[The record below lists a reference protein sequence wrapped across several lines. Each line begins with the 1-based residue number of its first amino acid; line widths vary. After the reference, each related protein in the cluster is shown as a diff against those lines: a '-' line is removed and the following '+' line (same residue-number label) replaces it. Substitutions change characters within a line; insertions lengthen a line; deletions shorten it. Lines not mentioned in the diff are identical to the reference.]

1 MNRSVDWK
9 KGMRAGLKTS
19 WELSKIVLPIAFAI
33 QVAKQTPVLEWVTER
48 IAPFMSVFGLGGE
61 AAIPLVLGNVLN
73 LYAALGAMQAVDLT
87 VKQAFIL
94 AVMLSFSHNMFIE
107 SAVCRRVGVATWAVI
122 TVRMGL
128 AVVSALIINWTWAGG
143 GEPITQGVLA
153 PVEHARADG
162 WVDILLTAL
171 YASAEGVLQLV
182 VIVLPLMVVLQAL
195 KDVGFL
201 DRVAQWIMPL
211 LKPLSISGH
220 GAIAMA
226 TGLFAGLFLGAGL
239 IIQEAEERNFSKRDM
254 TLIMIFLAACHAV
267 VEDTLIFVPL
277 GIPVVYLLLIRLLA
291 AIAVTLVVARLLVNS
306 GEEPLGQRMQ
316 RQVH

>member
-19 WELSKIVLPIAFAI
+19 WELSKIVLPIAFVI
-33 QVAKQTPVLEWVTER
+33 QVAKQTPVLGWVTES

-143 GEPITQGVLA
+143 GEPIAQGVVA
-153 PVEHARADG
+153 PVEHAHADG
-162 WVDILLTAL
+162 WGDILLTAF
-171 YASAEGVLQLV
+171 YVAAEGVLQLV

-291 AIAVTLVVARLLVNS
+291 AIAVTLVVARLLVNA

-316 RQVH
+316 RSS

>member
-19 WELSKIVLPIAFAI
+19 WELSKIVLPIAIVI

-48 IAPFMSVFGLGGE
+48 IAPFMSVFGLSGE

-171 YASAEGVLQLV
+171 YAAAEGVLQLV

-277 GIPVVYLLLIRLLA
+277 GIPVIYLLLIRLLA